1 MAERLANAP
10 DIGRNIT
17 RLKPGDVH
25 RGNSALV
32 ARHQGRV
39 ERGCVQPHGGGVA
52 LRLSIR
58 NTCAWRNT
66 RARERARHESGH
78 DGPVRLASDRAA
90 PRLYDAHS
98 TKAALLTDTVPTAVM
113 FHFPQSA
120 CGLIVQRSAFRIA
133 AIRSCSIDRQRVG
146 NGTRRNSLRF
156 RTQLDAQAKNN
167 CSQPPMSVK
176 RNLFTDRAPG
186 NSVRKEKK
194 SHAAELGNENS
205 GSCNRE
211 RLRYLAV
218 RARGLEE
225 SVNNSLMCR

>member
-25 RGNSALV
+25 RANSALV

-39 ERGCVQPHGGGVA
+39 ERGCAQPHGGGVA

-58 NTCAWRNT
+58 NTCAWRDM
-66 RARERARHESGH
+66 RARERARHDSGH
-78 DGPVRLASDRAA
+78 DGPIRLASDRAA
-90 PRLYDAHS
+90 PRLYDAHP
-98 TKAALLTDTVPTAVM
+98 TKAALLTDMIPAAVM
-113 FHFPQSA
+113 IRSPQSA
-120 CGLIVQRSAFRIA
+120 CGPIVQRSAFRIA
-133 AIRSCSIDRQRVG
+133 AIRCGSINRQRVG
-146 NGTRRNSLRF
+146 NGTRRNSPF

-167 CSQPPMSVK
+167 CSHPPMSVK

-186 NSVRKEKK
+186 NSVREEKK

-218 RARGLEE
+218 RAGGLQE